1 MKSLLCLALA
11 ALLALG
17 MACSD
22 DTDDDNTPAKD
33 KGLDM
38 AADVGTTPDSATTEG
53 GAGDGATDGAA
64 EAAVDQ
70 AADITPD
77 ISPDTGPATNKWWEE
92 VKYGLPGSLNKISGA
107 SSSLIF
113 AVGDNGLIMKTDGK
127 TWTTMTNPDTNK
139 SKLTTLWTKPTAS
152 YFYALGDG
160 VILYYLNSQ
169 WYKGYSSSYSS
180 YSHTDMWGAAD
191 PTLFSVGD
199 AGMIYRKTSTSPSAS
214 FSYLSYSGI
223 GNKKDFKAIWGA
235 KANYMWVVGNAGTIY
250 HCKSSCTTTSSWSAV
265 TSGTTWNLRDLY
277 GFSTTDV
284 WAVGYNGTVLQFNG
298 TTWKAHKLTTK
309 SYFNA
314 IWGTS
319 AKNLYVVGHPV
330 FKKDESAYH
339 YNGTK
344 WTKINPP
351 RTSYLN
357 DIWGDSTGK
366 TIYAVGRYNILKWQG
381 ATP

>member
-199 AGMIYRKTSTSPSAS
+199 GVLKASAS
-214 FSYLSYSGI
+214 I
-223 GNKKDFKAIWGA
+223 AISASCSPEPRAADHEKYKTA
-235 KANYMWVVGNAGTIY
+235 KEAYDASKPKRPRTAYAFFMKENRANIAAKNP
-250 HCKSSCTTTSSWSAV
+250 
-265 TSGTTWNLRDLY
+265 GTTPRDLMKY
-277 GFSTTDV
+277 IAAD
-284 WAVGYNGTVLQFNG
+284 
-298 TTWKAHKLTTK
+298 WKKLSDNEK
-309 SYFNA
+309 
-314 IWGTS
+314 
-319 AKNLYVVGHPV
+319 AKYSKMASDDRERWDRDRAASL
-330 FKKDESAYH
+330 
-339 YNGTK
+339 
-344 WTKINPP
+344 
-351 RTSYLN
+351 
-357 DIWGDSTGK
+357 
-366 TIYAVGRYNILKWQG
+366 
-381 ATP
+381 